1 MDIVFYFN
9 ISESELM
16 IRWEMA
22 ADNPDLQSYAEQY
35 FSSHSFL
42 NKKILRD
49 ISDIRHNYQQSWSS
63 VNTQEHEKIINDNL
77 VNPSVQSFYSKVGII
92 FNLLVDFKQKIHIL

>member
-1 MDIVFYFN
+1 
-9 ISESELM
+9 
-16 IRWEMA
+16 MA

-42 NKKILRD
+42 NKKILSD
-49 ISDIRHNYQQSWSS
+49 ISDIRHNYQSWSS
-63 VNTQEHEKIINDNL
+63 VNTEEQEKIINDNL

-92 FNLLVDFKQKIHIL
+92 FNLLVDLKQKIHIL